1 MKMLKVLNV
10 LNRTSDMIDSQD
22 VSEQELEVL
31 RGDAVGNNLCS
42 SKWIINTLMSLCE
55 VISYIIIKIT
65 LYILTIL

>member
-1 MKMLKVLNV
+1 MLKVLN
-10 LNRTSDMIDSQD
+10 RASDMIDSQD

-55 VISYIIIKIT
+55 VISYKN
-65 LYILTIL
+65 YSFYSV